1 MGDTFP
7 RFTAAAVQAAP
18 VFLDRDATVDKS
30 CRLIEEAA
38 DKGAKLIA
46 FPEVFIPAYPYWH
59 RLDNPYRG
67 KKYFRELVKNSVEV
81 PSPATDRLCKWA
93 RKTKTYVVMGINEKV
108 PETIGTLY
116 NTNVLIGPDG
126 QILGCHRKLVP
137 TFIEKITWGG
147 GDGHTLRIYDTACG
161 KLGMLNCGE
170 NTNSLAR
177 FALIAQGEQV
187 HVANYPGQPLGD
199 ESKYDIRR
207 AIEIRSA
214 THAFEGKLFNV
225 VSCGVFTREM
235 ADLLGDT
242 EEKKRMISRGS
253 NGLTAIY
260 GPDGS
265 MIAGPLDPNE
275 EGMVIAEIAI
285 EEIIDQKLQH
295 DIAGNYNR
303 FDVLSLN
310 LNQRVRKPIW
320 PAAGPDDCSDESSR
334 ENRHL
339 LEEIKTLLERL
350 TAAIDHGSCEGGKA
364 GPKKARKTSPM
375 RGR

>member
-7 RFTAAAVQAAP
+7 RFKAAAIQAAP

-81 PSPATDRLCKWA
+81 PSPATDRLCQWA
-93 RKTKTYVVMGINEKV
+93 RKTQTYVIMGINEKV
-108 PETIGTLY
+108 PETIGTIY
-116 NTNVLIGPDG
+116 NTNVLIDPDG

-137 TFIEKITWGG
+137 TYIEKITWGG
-147 GDGHTLRIYDTACG
+147 GDGHTLRVYDTACG

-177 FALIAQGEQV
+177 FALVAQGEQV

-199 ESKYDIRR
+199 ESKFDIRQ

-214 THAFEGKLFNV
+214 AHAFEGKLFNV
-225 VSCGVFTREM
+225 VSCSVFTKDM

-242 EEKKRMISRGS
+242 EEKKRMVSRGS

-265 MIAGPLDPNE
+265 RIAEPMDPNE
-275 EGMVIAEIAI
+275 EGMVIAEIDI

-310 LNQRVRKPIW
+310 LNRRVQKPIW
-320 PAAGPDDCSDESSR
+320 LATDEDEHGH

-339 LEEIKTLLERL
+339 LEEIKILLESL
-350 TAAIDHGSCEGGKA
+350 TVSADRGFREGL
-364 GPKKARKTSPM
+364 
-375 RGR
+375 

>member
-7 RFTAAAVQAAP
+7 KFKAAAIQAAP

-46 FPEVFIPAYPYWH
+46 FPEVFIPAYPYWN

-67 KKYFRELVKNSVEV
+67 KKYFRELVKNSIEV
-81 PSPATDRLCKWA
+81 PSPATDRLCQWA
-93 RKTKTYVVMGINEKV
+93 RKTQTYVIMGINEKV

-116 NTNVLIGPDG
+116 NTNVLIDPDG

-137 TFIEKITWGG
+137 TYIEKITWGG
-147 GDGHTLRIYDTACG
+147 GDGHTLRVYDTACG

-170 NTNSLAR
+170 NTNTLAR
-177 FALIAQGEQV
+177 FALVAQGEQV

-199 ESKYDIRR
+199 ESKYDIRQ

-214 THAFEGKLFNV
+214 AHALEGKLFNV
-225 VSCGVFTREM
+225 VSCSVFTKDM

-242 EEKKRMISRGS
+242 EEKKRMVSKGS
-253 NGLTAIY
+253 KGLTAIY

-265 MIAGPLDPNE
+265 RIAGPMDPNE
-275 EGMVIAEIAI
+275 EGMVIAEIDI

-295 DIAGNYNR
+295 DIAGGIIT
-303 FDVLSLN
+303 DLM
-310 LNQRVRKPIW
+310 
-320 PAAGPDDCSDESSR
+320 SS
-334 ENRHL
+334 
-339 LEEIKTLLERL
+339 
-350 TAAIDHGSCEGGKA
+350 
-364 GPKKARKTSPM
+364 P
-375 RGR
+375 